1 MDVGIDEIVNDVAPE
16 DIAEIQSIMGNPQD
30 RSDGFGI
37 VDGTEGAAG
46 VDVIDG
52 ASRIFFPQAQG
63 NADDIIPLLLQ
74 ETGCDRTVDA
84 AAHSYGNSF
93 HNDSPLLLRQ

>member
-1 MDVGIDEIVNDVAPE
+1 MDVSIDEIVNDVAPE

-30 RSDGFGI
+30 RGNGFGI

-74 ETGCDRTVDA
+74 ETGCDRTV
-84 AAHSYGNSF
+84 YF
-93 HNDSPLLLRQ
+93 I